1 MDTIFALASAPG
13 KAGVAVIR
21 ISGAQAFD
29 VARRYCDLPPPR
41 RAGVRAL
48 RDDQGE
54 RLDDALI
61 LTFEA
66 GASFTGENVV
76 EFHTHGSRA
85 VVQAVLSSLASQPE
99 ARVAQPGEFT
109 RRALDYG
116 RMDLTQVEGL
126 SDLLAAETEAQRR
139 QAMQSMTGALK
150 RSAETWRMDLIRAA
164 ALLEASIDFADE
176 EVPEDVSL
184 EVFDLIDRTQRAL
197 DAQLAGFSAAQSVRT
212 GFEVAILGPPNA
224 GKSTLLNA
232 LAGRDAAMTSDIAG
246 TTRDIVEVRLDLGG
260 LPVTMLDTAG
270 IRHSEDRLEKMGVEL
285 AKARADAADLR
296 IFVSCRSESMGVTA
310 QNGDIF
316 VDGKGDLAPNSAY
329 PVSGATQLGLD
340 RLLNDITTQ
349 LADRVQGA
357 GLISHERQKQAMIWS
372 AQALVEGAA
381 LVVRGPDVYDLAA
394 EEIRSAVR
402 ALESLIGRVDVETV
416 LGEIFSQFC
425 VGK

>member
-1 MDTIFALASAPG
+1 
-13 KAGVAVIR
+13 
-21 ISGAQAFD
+21 
-29 VARRYCDLPPPR
+29 
-41 RAGVRAL
+41 
-48 RDDQGE
+48 
-54 RLDDALI
+54 
-61 LTFEA
+61 
-66 GASFTGENVV
+66 
-76 EFHTHGSRA
+76 
-85 VVQAVLSSLASQPE
+85 
-99 ARVAQPGEFT
+99 
-109 RRALDYG
+109 
-116 RMDLTQVEGL
+116 
-126 SDLLAAETEAQRR
+126 
-139 QAMQSMTGALK
+139 
-150 RSAETWRMDLIRAA
+150 
-164 ALLEASIDFADE
+164 
-176 EVPEDVSL
+176 PEDVSL

-349 LADRVQGA
+349 LSDRVQGA